1 MKTDVTFKT
10 EDGTELAGWFYRA
23 APTPAPCVIMAH
35 GFSAT
40 KEMHLAGFAETF
52 QRAGMNVLVYDN
64 RNLGQSGGEPRGE
77 IDPDQQIADY
87 RDAIT
92 WVQGIETVD
101 AARIGI
107 WGSSYSGG
115 HVLVV
120 AAKDKRVKCVVS
132 QVPLVYGL
140 ENAQRL
146 VRSDHWAG
154 LRSGFAAD
162 RAGRLKGEPPLR
174 LPVVGENE
182 GDPCALPTDDSRA
195 FFQGLSDANRGA
207 WVNEITLRSMELF
220 TEYEP
225 GNWVSKIAPTP
236 LMLVVGRDDHLTPAD
251 LTLRAY
257 ENAMEPKKLLILD
270 CAHFEAYTDG
280 PFEISAP
287 AQCAW
292 FAEHLGAQS

>member
-1 MKTDVTFKT
+1 MRTDVTFTT
-10 EDGTELAGWFYRA
+10 EDGTELAGWFYQA
-23 APTPAPCVIMAH
+23 AATQAPCIIMAH

-64 RNLGQSGGEPRGE
+64 RNLGHSGGEPRGE

-92 WVQGIETVD
+92 WVQGLETVD
-101 AARIGI
+101 EARIGV

-132 QVPLVYGL
+132 QVPLVHGL

-146 VRSDHWAG
+146 IRSDHWSD
-154 LRSGFAAD
+154 LRNGFAAD
-162 RAGRLKGEPPLR
+162 RAGRLKGEPPMR
-174 LPVVGENE
+174 LPVVGEKE
-182 GDPCALPTDDSRA
+182 GDPCALPTSDSRT

-207 WVNEITLRSMELF
+207 WINEITLRSVELF

-225 GNWVSKIAPTP
+225 GNWVAQIAPTP

-257 ENAMEPKKLLILD
+257 ENAMEPKKLLMLD
-270 CAHFEAYTDG
+270 CAHFEAYTGG

-292 FAEHLGAQS
+292 FAEHLGAQP

>member
-1 MKTDVTFKT
+1 MKRDVTFKA
-10 EDGTELAGWFYRA
+10 EDGTELAGWLYEA
-23 APTPAPCVIMAH
+23 ATTPAPCVIMAH

-52 QRAGMNVLVYDN
+52 QAAGMNVLVYDN

-77 IDPDQQIADY
+77 IDPDQQISDY

-92 WVQGIETVD
+92 WVQSLDSVD
-101 AARIGI
+101 EDRIGI

-120 AAKDKRVKCVVS
+120 AAKDRRVKCVIS

-154 LRSGFAAD
+154 LRAAFGAD
-162 RAGRLKGEPPLR
+162 RAGRLRGDAPLS
-174 LPVVGENE
+174 LPVVGDGPE
-182 GDPCALPTDDSRA
+182 DDCALPTDDSRV
-195 FFQGLSDANRGA
+195 FFHGLSEANRGA

-225 GNWVSKIAPTP
+225 GTWISRIAPTP
-236 LMLVVGRDDHLTPAD
+236 LMLVVARDDHLTPAD
-251 LTLRAY
+251 LALRAY
-257 ENAMEPKKLLILD
+257 ENAHEPKKLLVLD
-270 CAHFEAYTDG
+270 CAHFEAYTEG
-280 PFEISAP
+280 PFDVSAP
-287 AQCAW
+287 AQRAW
-292 FAEHLGAQS
+292 FAEHLGVA